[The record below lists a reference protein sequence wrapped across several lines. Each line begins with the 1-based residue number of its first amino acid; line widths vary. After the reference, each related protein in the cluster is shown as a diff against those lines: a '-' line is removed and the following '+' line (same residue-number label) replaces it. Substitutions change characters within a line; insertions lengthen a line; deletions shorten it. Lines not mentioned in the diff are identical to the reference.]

1 MADIVY
7 VLINDAMSGYVKI
20 GRTNNLEQR
29 LRSLDNTSV
38 PLPFTCFYACEVGDA
53 NFVERQLHDAF
64 GDQRVRA
71 NREFFEISP
80 DRIVAALKL
89 AALKEVTPG
98 RDFVE
103 TADDQRALDKART
116 KRSRFNFEMAQ
127 VPVGAVLA
135 FVRNPLITAVVK
147 SNTTIEFMGEET
159 SLSKAASTILQRDY
173 GWSID
178 KVQGPLYWVFEEE
191 NLEERRRR
199 LEEQE

>member
-1 MADIVY
+1 MAEIVY
-7 VLINDAMSGYVKI
+7 VLINDAMQGYAKI

-38 PLPFTCFYACEVGDA
+38 PLPFSCFYACEVADA
-53 NFVERQLHDAF
+53 NFVERQLHSAF
-64 GDQRVRA
+64 GDQRVRV

-98 RDFVE
+98 KDFVE
-103 TADDQRALDKART
+103 TQDDQRALDVART
-116 KRSRFNFEMAQ
+116 KRSRFSFEMAK
-127 VPVGAVLA
+127 VPMGAVLTFA
-135 FVRNPLITAVVK
+135 RNPMITATVK
-147 SNTTIEFMGEET
+147 SNSTIEFMGDET
-159 SLSKAASTILQRDY
+159 SLSRAAIVVLQRDY
-173 GWSID
+173 GWTID
-178 KVQGPLYWVFEEE
+178 KVQGPLYWMFEEE